1 MPTKRTSENDLG
13 VTSGAAAAAVT
24 ARRKP
29 VTTARKKRT
38 VSQAEPA
45 AILTAPQRAK
55 TVAAQPVA
63 AASNA
68 PTFEQIA
75 QLAYT
80 IWESRGCQGGSP
92 EEDWHAAEE
101 KLRAG
106 RR

>member
-1 MPTKRTSENDLG
+1 M
-13 VTSGAAAAAVT
+13 
-24 ARRKP
+24 
-29 VTTARKKRT
+29 

-45 AILTAPQRAK
+45 AILSAPQRAK
-55 TVAAQPVA
+55 PATAPPVA
-63 AASNA
+63 AAAVSNT

-92 EEDWHAAEE
+92 EEDWLAAEAQ
-101 KLRAG
+101 LMA